1 MTCVGAAIPQ
11 SSGERGGGG
20 VGADPEVFYPI
31 FVLPIYAVKT
41 KIACVF
47 PKSGK
52 ACETPAKGGGG
63 GGFRNFVS
71 PEILAFKGRE
81 QAYMRTLN
89 NTEWGGGGGAGENAA
104 LH

>member
-20 VGADPEVFYPI
+20 GGGGRGCVP
-31 FVLPIYAVKT
+31 
-41 KIACVF
+41 KIR
-47 PKSGK
+47 KSLRNARK
-52 ACETPAKGGGG
+52 RGG
-63 GGFRNFVS
+63 GGFRNVVS

-89 NTEWGGGGGAGENAA
+89 NTEWGGGGGGNAA